1 MYTNIEIYI
10 FFTKLLTRNFL
21 HVHVYLNDIAT
32 KPFDSFK
39 IF

>member
-1 MYTNIEIYI
+1 MYTNIEIYF

-21 HVHVYLNDIAT
+21 HVYLNDIAT

-39 IF
+39 IS